1 MIIILDPNNIEDL
14 QSIEKCRNIVKE
26 ILRFGVKE
34 LEIKKIIGLL
44 SLELEDINCMRQ
56 IQAALKKENQQQEV
70 VEQKEKL
77 IL

>member
-1 MIIILDPNNIEDL
+1 MLDPNNVEDL
-14 QSIEKCRNIVKE
+14 QSIEKCRNIVSE

-44 SLELEDINCMRQ
+44 SLELEDTNCMRA
-56 IQAALKKENQQQEV
+56 IQSILKNENQQQEV
-70 VEQKEKL
+70 VEKKENL

>member
-1 MIIILDPNNIEDL
+1 MLDPNNVEDL
-14 QSIEKCRNIVKE
+14 QSIEKCRNIVSE

-44 SLELEDINCMRQ
+44 SLELEDTNCMRL
-56 IQAALKKENQQQEV
+56 IQSVLKNENQQQEV
-70 VEQKEKL
+70 VEKKENL

>member
-1 MIIILDPNNIEDL
+1 MLDPNNVEDL
-14 QSIEKCRNIVKE
+14 QSIEKCRNIVNE

-44 SLELEDINCMRQ
+44 SLELEDTDCMRQ
-56 IQAALKKENQQQEV
+56 IQSVLRNENQQQDL
-70 VEQKEKL
+70 KEYKENL

>member
-1 MIIILDPNNIEDL
+1 MLDPNNVEDL
-14 QSIEKCRNIVKE
+14 QSIEKCRNIVSE

-44 SLELEDINCMRQ
+44 SLELEDTDCMRS
-56 IQAALKKENQQQEV
+56 IQSVLKNENQQQEV
-70 VEQKEKL
+70 VEKKENL

>member
-1 MIIILDPNNIEDL
+1 MLLDPNKIEDL
-14 QSIEKCRNIVKE
+14 QSIEKCRNVVTE

-44 SLELEDINCMRQ
+44 SLELEDIDCMRQ
-56 IQAALKKENQQQEV
+56 IQAVLKNKNKQQEV
-70 VEQKEKL
+70 VEQKENL

>member
-1 MIIILDPNNIEDL
+1 MLDPNNVEDL
-14 QSIEKCRNIVKE
+14 QSIEKCRNIVSE

-44 SLELEDINCMRQ
+44 SLELEDTNCMRL
-56 IQAALKKENQQQEV
+56 IQSVLKNENQQQEV
-70 VEQKEKL
+70 FEKKENL

>member
-1 MIIILDPNNIEDL
+1 MLDPNNIEDL

-70 VEQKEKL
+70 VEQKKNL